1 MMAANLQIQQ
11 QQLHEQQQQQNWA
24 QQQQHR
30 PSMGHQQ
37 LSGDGIQIVVND
49 VDHFDKPRSK
59 QQQNQ
64 GMKIHKTLALALTF

>member
-11 QQLHEQQQQQNWA
+11 QQLHEQQQQQQNWS

-49 VDHFDKPRSK
+49 VDHFEKPRSN

-64 GMKIHKTLALALTF
+64 GIAILKH